1 MEFVRPVKRKMADQ
15 SPGLIDVY
23 GQCLELDD
31 SIETNALI
39 WHMKKNRATLGTK
52 RHKAALQRLPHSLK
66 KQYETVADL
75 SQVDFVCLTKD
86 EFFLE
91 MIEINEKDGCFDQ
104 ALEQMVNNLNIQR
117 ALDNCLMELL
127 TPTDSMTVD
136 AKGLHVIQRSVALLT
151 DYYAA
156 PLELYLRTLYKNF
169 IRWYTLMGVVP
180 HTFIPTSHLYGGGLT
195 RYVEIPSSDLSFINN
210 SQIEKFKRYEDTL
223 EQMSTFLE
231 AKDFMAAIQ
240 KVGVP
245 GKLGGQLF
253 SLTGVCDAP
262 VIYGLL
268 RYVRQFHY
276 GYLPYVPEFNGDV
289 NVVYDPCYNFAL
301 GGDKYFRLYECII
314 VEPPGVNLPPNSIGR
329 RMTETSQMFR
339 AAIKDCFKACLTS
352 TQRVVVTAK
361 DNPRVYE
368 AVNKERARYNTFIE
382 PLLTNTQ
389 NIVNLAKA
397 HNSEYIDPV
406 AQTKRVLEDENAT
419 TFEEVLAYMK
429 TKTGD
434 KEMMDQCIT
443 NINLGNFDKARK
455 IVQKMDKT
463 DHDVMIRLINSLDDK
478 KVGGSSHSNMI
489 KLVEAQTGHRIIHA
503 YDSKAHVGMLED
515 FFHVWVAYWTSCL
528 TGVNCLYSAKTIRY
542 TGNKTVNANE
552 HRPFT
557 RMLADWNSLVNAP
570 GYLLADIV
578 YQGPALAATVDEAM
592 RLSEI
597 MHPVSACN
605 FLGRQT
611 QSRPTYFNMFLF
623 EQIKKKQDANQQAIK
638 EVERG
643 EKGQLLDQDSLDGEK
658 D

>member
-1 MEFVRPVKRKMADQ
+1 MEFVKPIKRKIGKTDTG
-15 SPGLIDVY
+15 PGLRDVH
-23 GQCLELDD
+23 GQPLDNVN
-31 SIETNALI
+31 SLQIKALLY
-39 WHMKKNRATLGTK
+39 HMKKNRSTLGAK

-66 KQYETVADL
+66 KQYETLADL
-75 SQVDFVCLTKD
+75 SEVDFVCLTKD
-86 EFFLE
+86 EFFTE
-91 MIEINEKDGCFDQ
+91 MVEINEKDGCFDQ

-127 TPTDSMTVD
+127 TPSDPSLID
-136 AKGLHVIQRSVALLT
+136 AKGLHVIQRAVALLT

-156 PLELYLRTLYKNF
+156 PLELFLRTLYKNF

-180 HTFIPTSHLYGGGLT
+180 YTFIPAHHLYNTGVI
-195 RYVEIPSSDLSFINN
+195 RYVEIPSSDMQYSN
-210 SQIEKFKRYEDTL
+210 STQIQKFKQYEDTL
-223 EQMSTFLE
+223 EQMSSFLE
-231 AKDFMAAIQ
+231 TKHFLAALD
-240 KVGVP
+240 KVGIP
-245 GKLGGQLF
+245 NKLGCQMIF
-253 SLTGVCDAP
+253 LTDACDAP

-276 GYLPYVPEFNGDV
+276 GFLPYVPEFNNDV
-289 NVVYDPCYNFAL
+289 DIIYDPCYNSAL

-314 VEPPGVNLPPNSIGR
+314 VEPPGVNTPPNSIGR
-329 RMTETSQMFR
+329 RMTETSRMFR

-361 DNPRVYE
+361 DNPRVYD

-397 HNSEYIDPV
+397 HNTEYIDPV
-406 AQTKRVLEDENAT
+406 AQTKRVLEDDNAI
-419 TFEEVLAYMK
+419 TFEEILTYMK
-429 TKTGD
+429 TKAGD
-434 KEMMDQCIT
+434 KELMDQCIT
-443 NINLGNFDKARK
+443 HINLGNFDKARK
-455 IVQKMDKT
+455 IVTKMDKT
-463 DHDVMIRLINSLDDK
+463 DHDVMIRLIDSLDEK
-478 KVGGSSHSNMI
+478 KTESHSNMI
-489 KLVEAQTGHRIIHA
+489 KLVEAQIGHRIIHA

-542 TGNKTVNANE
+542 TGNKTVNSNE
-552 HRPFT
+552 YRPFT

-570 GYLLADIV
+570 GNLLADVV
-578 YQGPALAATVDEAM
+578 YQGQALAATVDEAI

-597 MHPVSACN
+597 MHPVSACG

-623 EQIKKKQDANQQAIK
+623 DQIKKDNDTNKQNTQHIIERVK
-638 EVERG
+638 SVESEEEVLS
-643 EKGQLLDQDSLDGEK
+643 QS
-658 D
+658 